1 MKAVIQRVTEAEVT
15 VNGKSVGKIGE
26 GLMILLGVVPSD
38 TPADVDWLVNKCAR
52 MRIFNDDNG
61 VMNLS
66 VMDTGGDVM
75 VVSQFTLAASIKKGN
90 RPSYVGAA
98 GHDIAIPMYNLF
110 REKMESV
117 IGKPVA
123 HGIFG
128 ADMQVKLTNNGPVTI
143 IADTLEK

>member
-1 MKAVIQRVTEAEVT
+1 MKAVIQRVTDAEVT
-15 VNGKSVGKIGE
+15 VNGESVGKIGE

-38 TPADVDWLVNKCAR
+38 TPADVEWLVNKCAR
-52 MRIFNDDNG
+52 MRIFSDNNG

-66 VMDTGGDVM
+66 VMDVGGDVM

-90 RPSYVGAA
+90 RPSYIGAA
-98 GHDIAIPMYNLF
+98 GHDIAIPLYNLF
-110 REKMESV
+110 CEKMESA

-128 ADMQVKLTNNGPVTI
+128 ADMKVQLTNNGPVTI